1 MWASPGVDVSESRRR
16 CGRVPCR
23 CGRSPRTDVGAVPVQ
38 TWGRPLGRQWRIQV
52 QMWTNS
58 VYPSPKPLHVRVC
71 ARVRAR
77 ACAPALVWLPFYPYM
92 ELASLLPL
100 CVCAH
105 VPGGSCVSGS
115 AYVRACVRARAT
127 ARACN
132 SGDGRGVGRSRT
144 ASERGYVRW
153 ATPVQPDMCAW
164 AGSKLMLA

>member
-1 MWASPGVDVSESRRR
+1 MWASPGADVSESRRR

-38 TWGRPLGRQWRIQV
+38 TWGRPLGRQWRIPE
-52 QMWTNS
+52 QMWANS
-58 VYPSPKPLHVRVC
+58 VYPSPKPLHVRVR

-77 ACAPALVWLPFYPYM
+77 ACAPALVWLPFYPYI
-92 ELASLLPL
+92 ERCCL
-100 CVCAH
+100 CECAH
-105 VPGGSCVSGS
+105 VHGGPCVSRS
-115 AYVRACVRARAT
+115 AYVRACARARAI